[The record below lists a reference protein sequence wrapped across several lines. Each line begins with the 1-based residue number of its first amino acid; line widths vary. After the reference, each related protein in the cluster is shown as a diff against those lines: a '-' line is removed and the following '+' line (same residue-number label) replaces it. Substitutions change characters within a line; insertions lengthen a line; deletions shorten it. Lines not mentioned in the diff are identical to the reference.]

1 MACFFSGFSTLEEV
15 TSNSQW
21 HISSSVSFK
30 KEPLGQKPIFIQPL
44 SSLRVHSGETVRFHA
59 RVSGIPKPEI
69 QWFHNQQSIL
79 PTKDIVFHFEES
91 TGLALMLIV
100 DAYSEHAG
108 QYRCKAANSA
118 GEASCAATL
127 TVTPEGKGSPARFK
141 GFDLLHPCSPH
152 CH

>member
-1 MACFFSGFSTLEEV
+1 MITP
-15 TSNSQW
+15 
-21 HISSSVSFK
+21 VSFK

-79 PTKDIVFHFEES
+79 PTKDVVFYFEES

-108 QYRCKAANSA
+108 QYCCKAANSA
-118 GEASCAATL
+118 GEATCAATL
-127 TVTPEGKGSPARFK
+127 TVTPKGKGSPACFK
-141 GFDLLHPCSPH
+141 DFDLLHPCFSH
-152 CH
+152 CY